1 MSDTSQEVDPLRVL
15 QDYQLHLV
23 GLLYNVMVNPYNMK
37 ICRVIVPLQLQDT
50 AVQLAHSLPVSGHGG
65 VLATLVRFRSP
76 ANKSTH
82 GSCGTLPIFTF
93 FCKNVLMSH
102 KYILTVVDAL
112 TKYLYTAPL
121 KSKEASE
128 VARAFISTI
137 VTNEGAPSQVI
148 SDGGGEFLNE
158 LFETVCKQLGIDK
171 WVITPYHPSSNEQVE
186 RVNGVL
192 TKILRTMVVDNPE
205 NWSSMLAIATL
216 AYNTAYHRIIRDSLF
231 FALKHRDPQ

>member
-1 MSDTSQEVDPLRVL
+1 
-15 QDYQLHLV
+15 
-23 GLLYNVMVNPYNMK
+23 
-37 ICRVIVPLQLQDT
+37 
-50 AVQLAHSLPVSGHGG
+50 
-65 VLATLVRFRSP
+65 
-76 ANKSTH
+76 
-82 GSCGTLPIFTF
+82 
-93 FCKNVLMSH
+93 
-102 KYILTVVDAL
+102 VDAL

-171 WVITPYHPSSNEQVE
+171 RVITPYHPSANGQVE
-186 RVNGVL
+186 RINGVL

-231 FALKHRDPQ
+231 FALKHRDPQWPYVMVAEEVAPWYNLDDYAQEL